1 MTMMD
6 IDRGKLKKTLDNFTE
21 KLLDSRTPAGYWQGR
36 LSSSALSTATAVFAL
51 ALVDKTSYR
60 AYIKRGLDWLTAN
73 QNADGGWGDT
83 ILSSSN
89 ISTTM
94 LCRAAFAAAD
104 DSDAVRQ
111 TVSKAENW
119 LARRAG
125 SLKPGALAGA
135 VSGKYGGDRT
145 FSVPILTM
153 CALAGKLGDKDI
165 SWKLIK
171 PLPFEFAACP
181 RRLLKLFRLS
191 VVSYALPALIAVGQA
206 HYHHKRPA
214 NPVTAMLRGLTR
226 KKALRVL
233 TDIQPAD
240 GGFLEAPP
248 LTAFVVMCLVS
259 IGQKGSV
266 VVSKGTAF
274 LLGSVRDDGSWPIDV
289 NLAAWVTTLSV
300 NALACSRSFRELL
313 GPDERAAIRD
323 WLLDRQYH
331 RVHPYTLASPGGWAW
346 TDLPGGV
353 PDADDTAGALVALHN
368 LDLLDA
374 EVIAAVEAAV
384 GWLAGLQNSDGGI
397 PTFCRGWTKLPF
409 DRSAA
414 DLTAHA
420 ITALARWREML
431 NPKLQRRIDRTTQK
445 ALIYLRNNQRRDGCW
460 LPLWFGCEPAPQR
473 QNPVYGTAKVISAL
487 CGSAARFGTS
497 IRPMLEK
504 AVRWLLS
511 AQNADGGWG
520 GAPAVESSI
529 EQTALAV
536 DALAALRTIRAGRR
550 DVKMKSNTAAREIES
565 AICKGTEWLI
575 ERTNT
580 GQTYTPSPIGLY
592 FAKLWY
598 YERLY
603 PLVFSVSALSKA
615 YNLINRQI
623 PANI

>member
-1 MTMMD
+1 MVMD
-6 IDRGKLKKTLDNFTE
+6 IDKDRLKETLDNFTE
-21 KLLDSRTPAGYWQGR
+21 KLLSSRTPAGYWRGH

-51 ALVDKTSYR
+51 ALVDKTAYR

-83 ILSSSN
+83 VVSSSN

-94 LCRAAFAAAD
+94 LCWAAFSAAD
-104 DSDAVRQ
+104 ESDAVRR
-111 TVSKAENW
+111 SAAAAESW

-125 SLKPGALAGA
+125 SLKPDALAGA

-153 CALAGKLGDKDI
+153 CALAGKLGDKDNA
-165 SWKLIK
+165 WKLIR

-214 NPVTAMLRGLTR
+214 NPVTAMLRRLTR
-226 KKALRVL
+226 KKSLREL
-233 TDIQPAD
+233 RAIQPAD

-248 LTAFVVMCLVS
+248 LTAFVVMCLAS
-259 IGQKGSV
+259 IGQKDSV

-274 LLGSVRDDGSWPIDV
+274 LLGSARDDGGWPIDV
-289 NLAAWVTTLSV
+289 NLSTWVTTLSV

-323 WLLDRQYH
+323 WLLDQQYH
-331 RVHPYTLASPGGWAW
+331 RVHPYTLAAPGGWAW

-353 PDADDTAGALVALHN
+353 PDADDTAGALIALHN
-368 LDLLDA
+368 LDLPDA

-384 GWLAGLQNSDGGI
+384 GWLLGLQNSDGGI

-409 DRSAA
+409 DRSTA
-414 DLTAHA
+414 DLTAHTIA
-420 ITALARWREML
+420 ALGLWREML
-431 NPKLQRRIDRTTQK
+431 NPKLQKRIGRTTRR
-445 ALIYLRNNQRRDGCW
+445 YLNYLKNNQQGNGCW
-460 LPLWFGCEPAPQR
+460 LPLWFGCESAPQQ

-497 IRPMLEK
+497 IWPMLEK

-520 GAPAVESSI
+520 GAQGSESSI

-536 DALAALRTIRAGRR
+536 DALAALRAVMAEKHNTEVQSHIPVR
-550 DVKMKSNTAAREIES
+550 DIES
-565 AICKGTEWLI
+565 AISKGTKWLI
-575 ERTNT
+575 EQSNT
-580 GQTYTPSPIGLY
+580 GQAYTPAPIGLY

-603 PLVFSVSALSKA
+603 PLIFPVSALSKV
-615 YNLINRQI
+615 YNLINERI
-623 PANI
+623 LVNK

>member
-1 MTMMD
+1 MVME
-6 IDRGKLKKTLDNFTE
+6 IDKGRLKETLDNFTE
-21 KLLDSRTPAGYWQGR
+21 KLLSSRTPAGYWRGH

-51 ALVDKTSYR
+51 ALVDKTAYR

-83 ILSSSN
+83 VVSSSN

-94 LCRAAFAAAD
+94 LCWAAFSAAD
-104 DSDAVRQ
+104 ESDAVRRSAAA
-111 TVSKAENW
+111 VESW

-125 SLKPGALAGA
+125 SLKPGVLAGA

-153 CALAGKLGDKDI
+153 CALAGRLGDKD
-165 SWKLIK
+165 SAWKLIR

-214 NPVTAMLRGLTR
+214 NPVTALVRRLTR

-233 TDIQPAD
+233 RDIQPAD

-248 LTAFVVMCLVS
+248 LTGFVVMCLAS
-259 IGQKGSV
+259 IGQRDSV
-266 VVSKGTAF
+266 IVSKGTAF
-274 LLGSVRDDGSWPIDV
+274 LLGSARDDGGWPIDV
-289 NLAAWVTTLSV
+289 NLSTWVTTLSV

-313 GPDERAAIRD
+313 GPAERSAIRD

-331 RVHPYTLASPGGWAW
+331 RVHPYTLAAPGGWAW

-353 PDADDTAGALVALHN
+353 PDADDTAGALIALHN
-368 LDLLDA
+368 LDLPDA

-384 GWLAGLQNSDGGI
+384 GWLLGLQNSDGGI

-409 DRSAA
+409 DQSTP
-414 DLTAHA
+414 DLTAHTIA
-420 ITALARWREML
+420 ALGRWCEVL
-431 NPKLQRRIDRTTQK
+431 NPKLQKRIGRATRR
-445 ALIYLRNNQRRDGCW
+445 YLNYLKNNQQRNGCW
-460 LPLWFGCEPAPQR
+460 VPLWFGCESAPQQ
-473 QNPVYGTAKVISAL
+473 QNPVYGTAKVMSAL

-497 IRPMLEK
+497 IWPMLEET
-504 AVRWLLS
+504 VRWLLS

-520 GAPAVESSI
+520 GAQGSESSI

-536 DALAALRTIRAGRR
+536 DALAALRAVMAEKHNTEVQSHIPVR
-550 DVKMKSNTAAREIES
+550 DIES
-565 AICKGTEWLI
+565 AIFKGTKWLI
-575 ERTNT
+575 EQTNT
-580 GQTYTPSPIGLY
+580 GQTYTPAPIGLY

-603 PLVFSVSALSKA
+603 PLIFSVSALSKV
-615 YNLINRQI
+615 YNLIV
-623 PANI
+623 